1 MVEAI
6 VSIALELLNSSMAV
20 VGGIIDRQELKKLK
34 ENFEAIHS
42 MLLDTEEEQTETM
55 KQPRGRVLWVQKL
68 KEASYD
74 LEDVLDELITSR
86 LKLKIECAEKIDK
99 KKNKV
104 RCLCFGFKQ
113 VFLRCGTAF
122 KINAINKR
130 LDDIIAI
137 KKHMFNFTSLLD
149 ESEKSKL
156 LYESSK
162 VQQGGIG
169 IKTILHKFGNLL
181 CLRRA
186 RKERGSS
193 ILDIEMGKL
202 NELENDPLAPLLLS
216 YNDFPP
222 MIKLCF
228 LYCAVFPKGYN
239 IEKDELIK
247 LWMAQGYIRPIGN
260 KEMEVIGQEYFDY
273 LATRSFFQ
281 KFDKD
286 DEDNVTRCKMS
297 DAVHDFA
304 QFLTKHEY
312 FSIEADGSEESLTK
326 TSLEKF
332 RHSMLVLGRRAS
344 FPVSIFKAKKLR
356 SLLIHS
362 EFEVSFH
369 VLQGLFDHLTCL
381 RALKITGKVSW
392 GQNSIYAIPK
402 EIEKLVHLRYLKLSL
417 LMREE
422 LPDIVCELFNLQ
434 TLEVEHC
441 PRLKRLPQGIGKLV
455 NLRHLIYYYSNL
467 DYMPKGF
474 ERLTCLRTLT
484 EFVVSG
490 GKYSGKACNI
500 EGLRHLNHLGGVFRI
515 TGLGNVTDVDEA
527 ENAELEKKRNVVDLG
542 LWFDKDEEG
551 EEADHEEIIEALKPH
566 SNLVALDILGFKG
579 KITFPKWIM
588 SLNNL
593 KSLHLRSCEK
603 CEILSPLGK
612 LPSLETLYIAGM
624 SGKRVGDEF
633 FGIGSD
639 CNIAFPKLKFL
650 RVVDMFEWEEW
661 GFGITRS
668 NVKED
673 VMVMPCLNYLDI
685 QFCFKLTALPG
696 YLLEI
701 TALEKLEILC
711 CPILEQR
718 YRKGTGEDWAKVA
731 HVPTIT
737 INRQYVQGIF

>member
-86 LKLKIECAEKIDK
+86 R
-99 KKNKV
+99 NRV
-104 RCLCFGFKQ
+104 
-113 VFLRCGTAF
+113 
-122 KINAINKR
+122 
-130 LDDIIAI
+130 
-137 KKHMFNFTSLLD
+137 
-149 ESEKSKL
+149 
-156 LYESSK
+156 
-162 VQQGGIG
+162 
-169 IKTILHKFGNLL
+169 
-181 CLRRA
+181 A

-228 LYCAVFPKGYN
+228 LYCAVFPKDYN

-332 RHSMLVLGRRAS
+332 RHSILVLGRRAS

-369 VLQGLFDHLTCL
+369 VLQGLFDYLTCL

-402 EIEKLVHLRYLKLSL
+402 EKEKLVHLRYLKLSLL

-455 NLRHLIYYYSNL
+455 NLRHLICYYSNL

-484 EFVVSG
+484 VFVVSG

-603 CEILSPLGK
+603 CEILPPLGK

-624 SGKRVGDEF
+624 SGKRV
-633 FGIGSD
+633 
-639 CNIAFPKLKFL
+639 
-650 RVVDMFEWEEW
+650 EW
-661 GFGITRS
+661 GFGITQS

-685 QFCFKLTALPG
+685 QFCFKLKALPG

-711 CPILEQR
+711 CPIFEQR
-718 YRKGTGEDWAKVA
+718 YRKGTGEDWSKVA

-737 INRQYVQGIF
+737 INRQYVQGISSLRFSI